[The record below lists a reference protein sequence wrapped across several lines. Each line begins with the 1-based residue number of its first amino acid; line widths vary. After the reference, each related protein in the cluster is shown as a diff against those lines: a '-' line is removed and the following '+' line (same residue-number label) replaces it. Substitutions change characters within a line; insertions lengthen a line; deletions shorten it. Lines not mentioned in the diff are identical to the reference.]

1 MKDLSFAWRL
11 LWREPDVS
19 ALIVLVLALGI
30 GGNSAI
36 FTLLK
41 ATFLDPLPY
50 RDAARLIVVREDS
63 GWSPSIGE
71 FLEIRKRSRELEQSA
86 FLQLQDMQLTGT
98 DEPVR
103 VLAGRVTA
111 SFFPLLGVRVSM
123 GRTLSEEDNF
133 AGRRPRGPAKRRFLA
148 LANGRRP
155 QCDRSHA
162 AAGRQTF

>member
-41 ATFLDPLPY
+41 AAFLDPLPY
-50 RDAARLIVVREDS
+50 RDADRLIVVREDS

-71 FLEIRKRSRELEQSA
+71 FIEIGKRSRELDQPA
-86 FLQLQDMQLTGT
+86 FLQLQDMQLTGA

-103 VLAGRVTA
+103 VKAGRVTA
-111 SFFPLLGVRVSM
+111 SFFPLLGVSASK
-123 GRTLSEEDNF
+123 GRTFSTEDNLP
-133 AGRRPRGPAKRRFLA
+133 GL
-148 LANGRRP
+148 
-155 QCDRSHA
+155 
-162 AAGRQTF
+162 